1 MSASKPRKV
10 ANGATDHGV
19 RLLEPTEK
27 KNHFR
32 ITWTENGKRKETTA
46 TEEFDARNLQVQI
59 EKRLATEN
67 GHRSLLTVQEM
78 IDAYITPEKGE
89 LTRNRWSLKHL
100 RSVKQIMDAEIPDE
114 VKSLQC
120 SQLKLHHLE
129 AIVAKSRSTSMA
141 EHWISVLNAFV
152 NWGYNNGWIL
162 NDPVKWT
169 TALNRKLGFIR
180 EENASNM
187 GARTKDVVTSGESRM
202 YVHADQIPSH
212 EHVHALGKAAAKV
225 TNDWRY
231 ELLINL
237 AAYSGLRDGEIFD
250 LDVDHVDA
258 ESRDIYVE
266 TQRLDD
272 AGNLSRTY
280 PKKRKRRRTT
290 YVEVTPMGYE
300 LAEKLKERIAELN
313 ELQEAPLIKNGERRK
328 LLFPNSKGSWI
339 SNSNFAKRVRLPAQ
353 ELAGWPKRVLT
364 DEEMRIELDKRK
376 ERAKRKAKK
385 LKAEAKAAEE
395 RGEVLKVKAPRK
407 KKPDS
412 AIPENVAENPQP
424 KEPAIEPIFMW
435 NFHSLR
441 HVFCSYMIN
450 ELKCAPIDVSIAAG
464 HENISTT
471 LSMYVSAS
479 ASSLNRLKASTEMIK
494 KVTKKKPASPT
505 KKKPTSSTKRKPAKK
520 STQSTKKRGTK

>member
-1 MSASKPRKV
+1 MSAPIVRKP
-10 ANGATDHGV
+10 ANGVTDHGV
-19 RLLEPTEK
+19 RLLDPTDK
-27 KNHFR
+27 KSHYR
-32 ITWTENGKRKETTA
+32 ITWVEDGKRKETTA
-46 TEEFDARNLQVQI
+46 SDPFDARNKQVQI
-59 EKRLATEN
+59 EKRLSTEN

-78 IDAYITPEKGE
+78 IDAYIKPEKGE
-89 LTRNRWSLKHL
+89 LTRNRWSPKHL
-100 RSVKQIMDAEIPDE
+100 RSVKQIMDAEVPED
-114 VKSLQC
+114 VKQLQC
-120 SQLKLHHLE
+120 SQLQLHHLE
-129 AIVAKSRSTSMA
+129 AIVKKSRSTSMA

-152 NWGYNNGWIL
+152 TWGYNNGWIL

-180 EENASNM
+180 EENASNI

-202 YVHADQIPSH
+202 YIHADQIPSH

-225 TNDWRY
+225 TGDWRY

-258 ESRDIYVE
+258 DLRDIYVE

-313 ELQEAPLIKNGERRK
+313 EMKEAPLIKNGERRK

-364 DEEMRIELDKRK
+364 KEELRIELEKRE
-376 ERAKRKAKK
+376 ERARRKKKK
-385 LKAEAKAAEE
+385 LEAEAKAAKE
-395 RGEVLKVKAPRK
+395 RGEVLKVKPPKRK
-407 KKPDS
+407 KSDS
-412 AIPENVAENPQP
+412 AVHENVSENPEQ
-424 KEPAIEPIFMW
+424 KEPSIEPTFMW

-479 ASSLNRLKASTEMIK
+479 ASSLDRLKASTEMIK
-494 KVTKKKPASPT
+494 KVTRKPRDISSKKKPTKAT
-505 KKKPTSSTKRKPAKK
+505 KKKPVKKSTPAKK
-520 STQSTKKRGTK
+520 KPGTK